1 VDRRLLAA
9 YRRAFPKSDFVA
21 LDDPPAA
28 PLQTAGAALF
38 AGSLPGLFRP
48 SVASFARQPLS
59 VLKAAPERVA
69 LYRGRL
75 GPGFRVAL
83 SWRSQRAGRLGRE
96 KSVALADFAPLFG
109 LPGVQLVDVQYGDTA
124 VEREACVR
132 EHGASLAHFDDV
144 DCFRDLDE
152 LLAILEGCDL
162 LITTS
167 NSSAH
172 LAAALGT
179 PVWLLY
185 PAGRAPFHY
194 WASAGD
200 GRCLWYPSVEIVTGP
215 QFPDWPSLIRH
226 VAHRLDVA
234 DLLEALP
241 LVERLVVWDLVR
253 TEREGEI
260 LLEVSDAVR
269 ETLIAHMDEDE
280 LVAATGQLDTDEI
293 ADLAPDLPREVIQ
306 DVFRSLSPEEREELR
321 AAMSYGEGT
330 VGALMDF
337 DMISIRED
345 VTLEVVLDNLRR
357 LDEMPDHTDQ
367 LFVVGRAG
375 ELKGL
380 VPVNRLLVNDTGT
393 AVTAV
398 MEPVIARL
406 HPEEKAQD
414 AAGAFERYDLVSAP
428 VVDGRGKLIA
438 RVTVNAVMDYI
449 REETDSDRLS
459 AGGLREDEDL
469 FASVWSSIRNRWTWL
484 AVNLVTAFVA
494 SRVIGLFENSI
505 SKLVAL
511 AALMPIVA
519 GISGNSGNQTTTM
532 IVRALALGQIS
543 GANARM
549 LFAKEAGV
557 SAMNGLIWGGVVGLF
572 AFLIYHSWQLGLVM
586 MGAMV
591 LSLLLASVM
600 GVAIPLLMQKLGRD
614 PALGSSVMITAI
626 TDSGGFFIFLGLATV
641 FLV

>member
-1 VDRRLLAA
+1 MEGLVRRQEGPRQELVENLVQKLHVVELQKLL
-9 YRRAFPKSDFVA
+9 DT
-21 LDDPPAA
+21 LHPA
-28 PLQTAGAALF
+28 
-38 AGSLPGLFRP
+38 
-48 SVASFARQPLS
+48 
-59 VLKAAPERVA
+59 
-69 LYRGRL
+69 
-75 GPGFRVAL
+75 
-83 SWRSQRAGRLGRE
+83 
-96 KSVALADFAPLFG
+96 
-109 LPGVQLVDVQYGDTA
+109 
-124 VEREACVR
+124 
-132 EHGASLAHFDDV
+132 
-144 DCFRDLDE
+144 
-152 LLAILEGCDL
+152 
-162 LITTS
+162 
-167 NSSAH
+167 
-172 LAAALGT
+172 
-179 PVWLLY
+179 
-185 PAGRAPFHY
+185 
-194 WASAGD
+194 
-200 GRCLWYPSVEIVTGP
+200 
-215 QFPDWPSLIRH
+215 
-226 VAHRLDVA
+226 DVA

-241 LVERLVVWDLVR
+241 RKERLVVWDLVK
-253 TEREGEI
+253 TDREGEI

-280 LVAATGQLDTDEI
+280 LVAATERLDTDEI

-306 DVFRSLSPEEREELR
+306 DVFQSLSPDERDQLR
-321 AAMSYGEGT
+321 AAMSYEEGT

-345 VTLEVVLDNLRR
+345 VTLEVVLRQPAAPGRDARPHRPAVRGRPRR
-357 LDEMPDHTDQ
+357 RAEGTP
-367 LFVVGRAG
+367 AG
-375 ELKGL
+375 EPPARERYRDRGH
-380 VPVNRLLVNDTGT
+380 RRHGR
-393 AVTAV
+393 
-398 MEPVIARL
+398 PVIARL
-406 HPEEKAQD
+406 HPDEKAQD

-428 VVDGRGKLIA
+428 VVDGHGRLIA
-438 RVTVNAVMDYI
+438 RVTVNAVVDYI

-484 AVNLVTAFVA
+484 AVNLVTAFIA

-505 SKLVAL
+505 AKLVAL

-557 SAMNGLIWGGVVGLF
+557 SVMNGLIWGGVVGLF

-591 LSLLLASVM
+591 LSLLLAAVM